1 MPIATFRGEKSVAE
15 VADKLYVRLTPR
27 QREKAEAA
35 ILKANPQLSDIRNVP
50 EGTILRVPDL
60 PELRTKMSRSLEN
73 PDAQI
78 AKTLADMLTSYTKEL
93 SGRIKNDQEATKSQ
107 LTLLK
112 SAKFRREIANA
123 PSLQALAD
131 QAMKTLDARAKSV
144 GERQKLV
151 EAAVKQAL
159 SDLDERWG

>member
-60 PELRTKMSRSLEN
+60 PELRTKVSRSLEN

-112 SAKFRREIANA
+112 SAKFRREIASA

-144 GERQKLV
+144 AERQKLV